1 MTRDITPDLR
11 YLRLFFTR
19 PHRCSYLPE
28 REAITS
34 FVDPSLPIN
43 TQLHSQ
49 LSRMGFRRS
58 GKFFYAP
65 SCSNCQACI
74 ASRIVVKEFE
84 ANRSFRR
91 TLRDNADLS
100 QQMVPEIDLE
110 EHYRVFEAYI
120 NGRHQDGDMY
130 PATLEQYVEF
140 LGEGTESTCYLE
152 FRCEGELIGCSVVDI
167 LDDGLSAIYTYFL
180 PEWSQRSLGTYAV
193 LSQIHLA
200 EAANLPYVYLG
211 YWIEDCRKMSYKQ
224 RYHPLELFVGNRWL
238 RQDMAGKN
246 S

>member
-19 PHRCSYLPE
+19 PHKCSYLPE

-34 FVDPSLPIN
+34 FVDPSLPIS

-74 ASRIVVKEFE
+74 ACRIVVDEFT
-84 ANRSFRR
+84 ANRTFKR
-91 TLRDNADLS
+91 TLKANSDLS
-100 QQMVPEIDLE
+100 QKMVSAIDAR
-110 EHYRVFEAYI
+110 EHYQVFEAYI
-120 NGRHQDGDMY
+120 NGRHRDGDMF
-130 PATLEQYVEF
+130 PATFEQYMEF
-140 LGEGTESTCYLE
+140 LGDGTESTRFLE
-152 FRCEGELIGCSVVDI
+152 FRAGDELVGCSVVDI

-180 PEWSQRSLGTYAV
+180 PELHERSLGSFAILT
-193 LSQIHLA
+193 QIELA
-200 EAANLPYVYLG
+200 RASALPFVYLG
-211 YWIEDCRKMSYKQ
+211 YWIEDCRKMSYKE
-224 RYHPLELFVGNRWL
+224 RYQPLELYAGNRWI
-238 RQDMAGKN
+238 RQVKPA
-246 S
+246 